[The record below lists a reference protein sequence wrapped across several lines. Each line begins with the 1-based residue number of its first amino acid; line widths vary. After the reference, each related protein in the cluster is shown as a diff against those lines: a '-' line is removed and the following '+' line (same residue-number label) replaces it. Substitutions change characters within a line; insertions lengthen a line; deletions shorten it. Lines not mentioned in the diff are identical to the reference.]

1 MGDGPIVR
9 RIGKVRAN
17 ALTVARRQG
26 FLDVL
31 AATANAQRA
40 AAAVEA
46 APSSFYRLRSRDAGF
61 ADAWQRAMDDA
72 LIRLE
77 GEVLAHA
84 LGERGEVPA
93 GDAAA
98 AGEAGAIDVRVG
110 LELLKRRDAL
120 AARGFS
126 RTAVQQ
132 RTHLPIEE
140 VERVLLARL
149 DALARRRGGA

>member
-1 MGDGPIVR
+1 MGHGPIVR
-9 RIGKVRAN
+9 RIGKMRAN
-17 ALTVARRQG
+17 ALTMTRRQR

-40 AAAVEA
+40 AAAADA
-46 APSSFYRLRSRDAGF
+46 APSTFYRLRSRDAGF
-61 ADAWQRAMDDA
+61 AAAWQCAMGDA

-84 LGERGEVPA
+84 LGERGEAPVGNA
-93 GDAAA
+93 DAAGK
-98 AGEAGAIDVRVG
+98 AGVIDVRLG
-110 LELLKRRDAL
+110 MDLLKRADAL